1 MKKKVSKL
9 SLSRETLSSLSRPQM
24 EQVAGAVPYTYD
36 KSCLLS
42 CFAGCSD
49 VGCTDGCPSR
59 IVQTCIC

>member
-9 SLSRETLSSLSRPQM
+9 CLSRETLSSLSHPQL

-42 CFAGCSD
+42 CFAGCSA

-59 IVQTCIC
+59 IVNTCIC

>member
-9 SLSRETLSSLSRPQM
+9 SLHRETLAHLSDPSLERA
-24 EQVAGAVPYTYD
+24 AGGATYE

-49 VGCTDGCPSR
+49 IGCTDTCPSR

>member
-9 SLSRETLSSLSRPQM
+9 CLNRETLSHLAHPQM
-24 EQVAGAVPYTYD
+24 EKVVGAVPYTYD

-42 CFAGCSD
+42 CFAGCSA

-59 IVQTCIC
+59 IVNTCIC